1 MDSTSKQA
9 RSVLAQEISASTS
22 PAWLRAPGALALIG
36 MSTPWLLSSAAVLC
50 AASLAIGF
58 GLAPSDLGRGSVH
71 RILYIHV
78 PSTWAALLLYA
89 LLVFWSTLRL
99 LTGMRMAS
107 MMVEAIAPTGALFA
121 LLTLWTGS
129 LWSKAASDIWWDW
142 DARRLADLTLLFFFV
157 ACSMLREALDDT
169 ARAECVTAVLALVGG
184 AVIVAMLYSV
194 NLVPYAASHPGPH
207 AGHSGARP
215 LVALAVVTAGFMVY
229 ATAAALKRL
238 RCVILEHERT
248 SEWVAHW
255 SARR

>member
-1 MDSTSKQA
+1 MP
-9 RSVLAQEISASTS
+9 EISARTS
-22 PAWLRAPGALALIG
+22 SAWLRAPRTLALIG
-36 MSTPWLLSSAAVLC
+36 MTTPWLLSGAAVLC

-58 GLAPSDLGRGSVH
+58 GLAPADFGRGSVY
-71 RILYIHV
+71 RIVYIHV
-78 PSTWAALLLYA
+78 PSTWTALLLYA
-89 LLVFWSTLRL
+89 LLVFWSALRL
-99 LTGMRMAS
+99 LTGMRIAS

-169 ARAECVTAVLALVGG
+169 ARADAVTAVLALVGG
-184 AVIVAMLYSV
+184 AVVVAVLYSV
-194 NLVPYAASHPGPH
+194 NLVPFAGSHP
-207 AGHSGARP
+207 ATHSGRIGAR
-215 LVALAVVTAGFMVY
+215 LFIALGVVTAGFMVY

-248 SEWVAHW
+248 CEWVAHW
-255 SARR
+255 NMRR